1 MPRSQT
7 AEQAFPEN
15 RRKRP
20 STRSGRIADC
30 AAAGAAV
37 DATIYGMPSAR
48 HSVSWR
54 IHGERIVVLGWPRAI
69 LLQFAHPLIAAGVAE
84 HSSFRMSRLAPLLR
98 LHGTVHA
105 MLGMTFG
112 DERRAHEA
120 VDRINRIHDRV
131 SGTLRHAA
139 GHFAAG
145 TPYSAHDPDLLAW
158 VQLTLLD
165 TMPRAY
171 ELLVAPLTPDEKDS
185 YCVEA
190 QDGARPLGVPDD
202 LVPRTYMAVVDL
214 VRTRLADGSLTV
226 TDTAR
231 ALAREILTPRTPAPW
246 PIQRI
251 HWLITVG
258 LLPVE
263 LREAYRLSWSAADG
277 EALSRWSTRLR
288 RMSRLTPPAVRR
300 WRAARG

>member
-1 MPRSQT
+1 MFRALLHEVRRSARYLPINAQSTT
-7 AEQAFPEN
+7 AVC
-15 RRKRP
+15 RDRKRP
-20 STRSGRIADC
+20 SRHFQRIVANGRARGPGESPTVLRP
-30 AAAGAAV
+30 APPV

-139 GHFAAG
+139 GSFAAG

-171 ELLVAPLTPDEKDS
+171 ELLVAPLTADEKDWS
-185 YCVEA
+185 CVEA
-190 QDGARPLGVPDD
+190 QDGARPLGYQTTWY
-202 LVPRTYMAVVDL
+202 R
-214 VRTRLADGSLTV
+214 VRIWQSS
-226 TDTAR
+226 
-231 ALAREILTPRTPAPW
+231 I
-246 PIQRI
+246 
-251 HWLITVG
+251 
-258 LLPVE
+258 
-263 LREAYRLSWSAADG
+263 S
-277 EALSRWSTRLR
+277 
-288 RMSRLTPPAVRR
+288 
-300 WRAARG
+300 